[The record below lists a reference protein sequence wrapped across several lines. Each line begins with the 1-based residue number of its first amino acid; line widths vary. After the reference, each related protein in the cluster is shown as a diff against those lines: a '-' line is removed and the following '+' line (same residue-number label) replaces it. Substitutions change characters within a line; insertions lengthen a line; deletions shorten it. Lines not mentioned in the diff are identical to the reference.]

1 LRKVRF
7 LAVVLIAVLGIA
19 AAAYAQT
26 NSYDFTGSVP
36 SGGTKAKPKPTGF
49 TFNYTIADPTG
60 NLPKVVK
67 AYKFTIQ
74 GSKVTTSAAKKTC
87 TAASINAATNASG
100 CSAQAIVGTG
110 SVHADIGTSGQP
122 KSASCDL
129 KLTAY
134 AGGPNKVALFLDGT
148 AAGACVAPISQ
159 AIDATWTNGASG
171 AGLSFTVPQEL
182 RHQLGLDVAVTSVK
196 STWKKITKKTGS
208 KTVGYFSGT
217 GCKGKR
223 SATVVFTAE
232 DDTTT
237 PLTKEIGSC

>member
-1 LRKVRF
+1 MRF

-36 SGGTKAKPKPTGF
+36 KGGTKAKPKPTGF
-49 TFNYTIADPTG
+49 TFNYTIADPAG

-100 CSAQAIVGTG
+100 CSASAIVGTG

-134 AGGPNKVALFLDGT
+134 AGGPNKVALFLDSS
-148 AAGACVAPISQ
+148 A
-159 AIDATWTNGASG
+159 G

-217 GCKGKR
+217 GCKSKR